1 MNTWKIILATL
12 VIFGAGVLT
21 GGLLVNYSDRT
32 FRHPSESAAPRV
44 PASPST
50 VVEREHEPAVPVA
63 ESNTA
68 PRENRPGLA
77 LPAPLRKEFLTR
89 LTRELA
95 LTPEQHDRVER
106 IIADGQERTREV
118 WRVEWVETRQKI
130 RAQLTPEQQRRF
142 EELLRPKGHE
152 PRRPNPQ
159 HTPAVTNP
167 ATTVPPREPAPT
179 ASPAASER
187 L

>member
-32 FRHPSESAAPRV
+32 VRHLSESAAPAAPVPPPAVEREQSV
-44 PASPST
+44 PAS
-50 VVEREHEPAVPVA
+50 
-63 ESNTA
+63 ESNPV
-68 PRENRPGLA
+68 PRENRPGPVM
-77 LPAPLRKEFLTR
+77 PAPLRKEFLSR
-89 LTRELA
+89 LTRELS

-130 RAQLTPEQQRRF
+130 RAQLTPDQQRRF
-142 EELLRPKGHE
+142 EELLKPKGRE
-152 PRRPNPQ
+152 SRRSMVPHLNG
-159 HTPAVTNP
+159 TTN
-167 ATTVPPREPAPT
+167 APT
-179 ASPAASER
+179 ANPPPVPLTPAGGEK

>member
-1 MNTWKIILATL
+1 VNSWKIILATL

-32 FRHPSESAAPRV
+32 FRHPAELAASQLPPV
-44 PASPST
+44 PPAGAGR
-50 VVEREHEPAVPVA
+50 ERDQAVLA
-63 ESNTA
+63 TESNPVTRA
-68 PRENRPGLA
+68 NRSGPA

-95 LTPEQHDRVER
+95 LTPEQRDRVER
-106 IIADGQERTREV
+106 IIAEGQERTREV

-130 RAQLTPEQQRRF
+130 RAQLTAGQQRRF
-142 EELLRPKGHE
+142 EELLKPKGHE
-152 PRRPNPQ
+152 PRRAAPPRVPIATNGPSVNPP
-159 HTPAVTNP
+159 HEAVPAAPAV
-167 ATTVPPREPAPT
+167 
-179 ASPAASER
+179 SEK

>member
-1 MNTWKIILATL
+1 LATL

-32 FRHPSESAAPRV
+32 FRHPAESATT
-44 PASPST
+44 PASTPP
-50 VVEREHEPAVPVA
+50 VAMEREQAIPAA
-63 ESNTA
+63 ESNPA
-68 PRENRPGLA
+68 PRDSRFGPA
-77 LPAPLRKEFLTR
+77 LPAPLRKEFLNR

-95 LTPEQHDRVER
+95 LSPEQHDRLER

-118 WRVEWVETRQKI
+118 WRVEWVATRQKI

-142 EELLRPKGHE
+142 EELLRPKTHE
-152 PRRPNPQ
+152 PHRLAPPRS
-159 HTPAVTNP
+159 P
-167 ATTVPPREPAPT
+167 ATTN
-179 ASPAASER
+179 SPATTLPHDAAPATPTTSER